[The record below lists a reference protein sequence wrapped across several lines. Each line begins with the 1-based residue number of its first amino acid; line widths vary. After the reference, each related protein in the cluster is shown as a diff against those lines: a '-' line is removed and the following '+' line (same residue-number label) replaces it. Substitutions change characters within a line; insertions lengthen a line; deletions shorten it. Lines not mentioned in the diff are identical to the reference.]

1 MLFGG
6 VFQNSS
12 ASLWLCNFP
21 RSLPRPQN
29 RSHDPPGATPAG
41 FTLRGFRLFRVRSPL
56 LAESLLF
63 SSPPGTEMVH
73 FPGFALLILFIEIR
87 VTSYG
92 LAGFPHSETS
102 GSRVVCTSPE
112 LIAAYHVLH
121 RLHAPRHPPCAL
133 SSLTI
138 KFAHRKTLQH
148 IFLTPSLFL
157 MPSASLKPF
166 PSTIISL
173 TVLSL
178 TVLASLKHP
187 ASEELNLFWDHC
199 LFDFQRALTRNTL
212 TSKAITAKL
221 N

>member
-1 MLFGG
+1 
-6 VFQNSS
+6 
-12 ASLWLCNFP
+12 
-21 RSLPRPQN
+21 
-29 RSHDPPGATPAG
+29 
-41 FTLRGFRLFRVRSPL
+41 
-56 LAESLLF
+56 
-63 SSPPGTEMVH
+63 MVH
-73 FPGFALLILFIEIR
+73 FPGFALTALCVQAA
-87 VTSYG
+87 VTRFN
-92 LAGFPHSETS
+92 LAGFPHSEIS

-173 TVLSL
+173 TVL
-178 TVLASLKHP
+178 ASLKHP

-221 N
+221 NYCKTLVKEGACHYNRRTNLI